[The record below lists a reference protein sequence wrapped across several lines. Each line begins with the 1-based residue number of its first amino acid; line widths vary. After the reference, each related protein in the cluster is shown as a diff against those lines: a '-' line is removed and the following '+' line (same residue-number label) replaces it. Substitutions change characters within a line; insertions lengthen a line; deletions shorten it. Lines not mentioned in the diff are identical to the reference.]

1 MEKEGQVNPSLK
13 ISLKKAFREWAAGAI
28 LLGATTFGA
37 FLVDPAIV
45 EGLLKAYAPSI
56 PAVLG
61 AQIVSGIA
69 RVVIDQI
76 RHRGDVRPAA

>member
-1 MEKEGQVNPSLK
+1 MNPSLK
-13 ISLKKAFREWAAGAI
+13 ISIRKAFREWAAGAI
-28 LLGATTFGA
+28 LLGVGTFGA

-45 EGLLKAYAPSI
+45 QGLLEHYAPSI
-56 PAVLG
+56 PAVLT

-76 RHRGDVRPAA
+76 RHRNDPKAVS